1 MEEAERAARGFGT
14 RGAGP
19 VAVVQV
25 MLGWV
30 IAIAIEDDSAF
41 GIDYGFGYGDVVAH
55 LIMYVLVAALVG
67 YAQAWLFA
75 LPVVQLAR
83 LSARFTGWPAAVWA
97 VPWGVAL
104 AVAYALPGFRP
115 LLWPFEDTW
124 FWIAVFGVLPV
135 AAAGHAYRRNLS
147 SRRMLGQTAGRAGIA
162 LLVLLVGAVLFAEA
176 RMPASPD
183 PRPGLRIGPAEP
195 QAAAAPPP
203 GLQGPPEPQRSALV
217 GTWADGKGA
226 RLLLHEGGQAAA
238 EELPLERPAGEV
250 ARCSGGGTW
259 TYRQGAVQVD
269 VPGCEGDWAA
279 PMVWA
284 AGGTAGEPLLSRMV
298 RDPAGWE
305 KRELHKQ

>member
-19 VAVVQV
+19 VAVAQI
-25 MLGWV
+25 LLWWV
-30 IAIAIEDDSAF
+30 IVIATWDDGDF
-41 GIDYGFGYGDVVAH
+41 GVAFGYGEPVDY
-55 LIMYVLVAALVG
+55 LLVAVIVG

-104 AVAYALPGFRP
+104 AAAYALPVLRAPLRP
-115 LLWPFEDTW
+115 YEDTW

-147 SRRMLGQTAGRAGIA
+147 SRRMLWRTACRAGVA
-162 LLVLLVGAVLFAEA
+162 LPVLLVAAVLIAEA
-176 RMPASPD
+176 RMPVSPD
-183 PRPGLRIGPAEP
+183 PRLGPAEP
-195 QAAAAPPP
+195 QAAAAAPADPQRP
-203 GLQGPPEPQRSALV
+203 AEPQRSDFV

-226 RLLLHEGGQAAA
+226 RLLLHEGGEASA
-238 EELPLERPAGEV
+238 EELPLERPAEGT

-259 TYRQGAVQVD
+259 TYRKGAVQVD
-269 VPGCEGDWAA
+269 VPGCEGAWAA

-305 KRELHKQ
+305 KRELHKR